1 MGLSIEPSH
10 LKRYK
15 DIAQLLL
22 RHGRADLVQRA
33 ALEEVFAEE
42 LTGASPE
49 ARAEDR
55 AEARE
60 LAADLESL
68 GPTFIKLGQL
78 LSTRPD
84 LLPEPYIAALE
95 RLQDDVE
102 PFPGAEAER
111 IVEEELG
118 ARVSRLF
125 LEFGQEPEA
134 AASLGQVHRAVLRD
148 GRPVAI
154 KVQRPAIRETVRQDL
169 EALTEIA
176 ELLQQ
181 HSETARRY
189 DLVGLLEQFR
199 LALVRE
205 LDYRLEAA
213 NLERLANELTDFE
226 RIVVPR
232 PLTDLTTSRVLTME
246 WVDGRKI
253 TELSGVVRTE
263 LDGRA
268 LAEDLFRAYMKQ
280 ILVDGFFHA
289 DPHPGNVMLTRDRR
303 LALIDV
309 GMVAQLSELMRD
321 RLLRLLLALSEGRS
335 DEVTRMAI
343 ALGEAGDDFDEAVC
357 KRAIAD
363 ALATY
368 QATPPS
374 QLQAGRQLTRLM
386 QATTGCG
393 LRLPPE
399 FGLLGKTLLSLDQ
412 VGRTLDPDFDPNAAI
427 REHAAETLR
436 KRLLHSLSPGVL
448 FSNLLELNE
457 FAQRLPARLNRLMD
471 ALEEGPEIRVRA
483 LDEGRIIAGMQK
495 IANRITVGLLLAAL
509 VVGAA
514 MLMRVPTPFTIF
526 GYPGFAILCFLV
538 AAAGAV
544 GLVISILRKDE

>member
-15 DIAQLLL
+15 DIVTLLL
-22 RHGRADLVQRA
+22 RHGRVDLVQRA
-33 ALEEVFAEE
+33 GLEQVFAEE
-42 LTGASPE
+42 AAGESAA
-49 ARAEDR
+49 ARAADR
-55 AEARE
+55 AEAQE
-60 LAADLESL
+60 LASDLEAL
-68 GPTFIKLGQL
+68 GPTFNKLGQL

-95 RLQDDVE
+95 RLQDQVE

-125 LEFGQEPEA
+125 LEFDPVPEA

-148 GRPVAI
+148 GRRVAV
-154 KVQRPAIRETVRQDL
+154 KVQRPGIRETVRQDL
-169 EALTEIA
+169 EALSEIA
-176 ELLQQ
+176 GVLQE
-181 HSETARRY
+181 HSDTARRY

-213 NLERLANELTDFE
+213 NLERLANELAE
-226 RIVVPR
+226 IEAIVVPR
-232 PLTDLTTSRVLTME
+232 PLEDLTTSRVLTMQ

-263 LDGRA
+263 VDGHA
-268 LAEDLFRAYMKQ
+268 LAEELFRAYMKQ

-289 DPHPGNVMLTRDRR
+289 DPHPGNVMLTRDHR

-309 GMVAQLSELMRD
+309 GMVAQLSELVRD

-335 DEVTRMAI
+335 DEVSRMAI
-343 ALGEAGDDFDEAVC
+343 ALGEAEADFDEPLCRRAV
-357 KRAIAD
+357 AD
-363 ALATY
+363 AMATY
-368 QATPPS
+368 QATPAS
-374 QLQAGRQLTRLM
+374 QVEAGRVLTQLM
-386 QATTGCG
+386 QATTSCG

-399 FGLLGKTLLSLDQ
+399 FGLLGKTLLSLDR
-412 VGRTLDPDFDPNAAI
+412 VGRTLDPGFDPNAAI

-448 FSNLLELNE
+448 FGNLLELNE
-457 FAQRLPARLNRLMD
+457 FVQRLPARLNRLMD
-471 ALEEGPEIRVRA
+471 GLEAGPELRVRVV
-483 LDEGRIIAGMQK
+483 DEDRIIAGMQK

-514 MLMRVPTPFTIF
+514 MLMRVSTPFTIF

-544 GLVISILRKDE
+544 GLVITILRKDE

>member
-1 MGLSIEPSH
+1 MALSIEPRH
-10 LKRYK
+10 LRRYK
-15 DIAQLLL
+15 DIATLLL
-22 RHGRADLVQRA
+22 RHGRADLVRRA
-33 ALEEVFAEE
+33 GLEDVFADE
-42 LTGASPE
+42 GAAGTAT

-60 LAADLESL
+60 LAADLEAL

-84 LLPEPYIAALE
+84 LLPEAYIAALE

-102 PFPGAEAER
+102 PFPGGEAER

-118 ARVSRLF
+118 ARVSRVF
-125 LEFGQEPEA
+125 AEFDSQPVA

-148 GRPVAI
+148 GRTVAV
-154 KVQRPAIRETVRQDL
+154 KVQRPGIRETIREDV
-169 EALTEIA
+169 EALAEIA
-176 ELLQQ
+176 TLIQQ
-181 HSETARRY
+181 HSDTAQRY

-213 NLERLANELTDFE
+213 NLERLAGALADFE

-232 PLTDLTTSRVLTME
+232 PLEDLSTSRVLTMQWME
-246 WVDGRKI
+246 GRKI

-263 LDGRA
+263 LDGHA
-268 LAEDLFRAYMKQ
+268 LAEELFRAYMKQ

-289 DPHPGNVMLTRDRR
+289 DPHPGNVMLTRDHR

-309 GMVAQLSELMRD
+309 GMVAQLSELVRD

-335 DEVTRMAI
+335 DEVTRMAV
-343 ALGEAGDDFDEAVC
+343 ALGDASDDFDEPVC
-357 KRAIAD
+357 RRAIAD
-363 ALATY
+363 AMATY

-374 QLQAGRQLTRLM
+374 ELQAGRQLTRLM

-393 LRLPPE
+393 LRLPSE
-399 FGLLGKTLLSLDQ
+399 LGLLGKTLLSLDR
-412 VGRTLDPDFDPNAAI
+412 VGHALDPDFDPNAAI
-427 REHAAETLR
+427 RKHAAETLR

-448 FSNLLELNE
+448 FGNVLELNE
-457 FAQRLPARLNRLMD
+457 LVQRLPARINRLMD
-471 ALEEGPEIRVRA
+471 VLEEGPEIRVRA
-483 LDEGRIIAGMQK
+483 VDEGRLIAGMQK

-526 GYPGFAILCFLV
+526 GYPGFAILSFLV

-544 GLVISILRKDE
+544 GLVVTILRKDE

>member
-1 MGLSIEPSH
+1 MALSIEPRH

-15 DIAQLLL
+15 DIARLLL
-22 RHGRADLVQRA
+22 RHGRADLVRRA
-33 ALEEVFAEE
+33 GLEDVFAEE
-42 LTGASPE
+42 VAASAVE
-49 ARAEDR
+49 RAEER
-55 AEARE
+55 AEAKE
-60 LAADLESL
+60 LAADLEAL
-68 GPTFIKLGQL
+68 GPTFVKLGQL

-118 ARVSRLF
+118 ARASRLF
-125 LEFGQEPEA
+125 AEFDTMPVA
-134 AASLGQVHRAVLRD
+134 AASLGQVHRAVLRA
-148 GRPVAI
+148 GRAVAV
-154 KVQRPAIRETVRQDL
+154 KVQRPGIRETIREDL
-169 EALTEIA
+169 EALAEIA
-176 ELLQQ
+176 TLLQQ
-181 HSETARRY
+181 HSDTAQRY

-213 NLERLANELTDFE
+213 NLERLAGELRDFE

-232 PLTDLTTSRVLTME
+232 PLEDLSTSRVLTMQ
-246 WVDGRKI
+246 WVEGRKI

-263 LDGRA
+263 LDGQA
-268 LAEDLFRAYMKQ
+268 LAEELFNAYMKQ

-309 GMVAQLSELMRD
+309 GMVAQLSELVRD

-335 DEVTRMAI
+335 DEVARMAV
-343 ALGEAGDDFDEAVC
+343 ALGDADHDFDEPAC
-357 KRAIAD
+357 RRAIAD
-363 ALATY
+363 AMAIY

-393 LRLPPE
+393 LRLPAE
-399 FGLLGKTLLSLDQ
+399 FGLLGKTLLSLDR

-448 FSNLLELNE
+448 FGNLLELNE
-457 FAQRLPARLNRLMD
+457 LVQRLPARLNRLMD
-471 ALEEGPEIRVRA
+471 LLEEGPEIRVRA
-483 LDEGRIIAGMQK
+483 LDEGRLIAGMQK

-538 AAAGAV
+538 AAAGAA
-544 GLVISILRKDE
+544 GLVVNILRKDE